1 MSTNLAHYRA
11 PICHGPETTN
21 EARVVHVVCTLIA
34 NPSIYSGNL
43 NLSKFFGVVYC
54 NVCSCFSSYPMDH
67 IGARDLVDERFG
79 GQTEAILL
87 PIGVLRAVRQLG
99 WISL

>member
-1 MSTNLAHYRA
+1 
-11 PICHGPETTN
+11 
-21 EARVVHVVCTLIA
+21 
-34 NPSIYSGNL
+34 
-43 NLSKFFGVVYC
+43 
-54 NVCSCFSSYPMDH
+54 MDH

-87 PIGVLRAVRQLG
+87 PIGVLRAVFRQLG